1 MPKRLAPLLWAAPL
15 IAAAQPVA
23 PPAESAGYPW
33 PETVVGIE
41 ALPRHTPLEIRVPA
55 ARPRGDVRRAAILRL
70 HVGADGQVRHSAL
83 LESCGSPAHDEAA
96 LHAVRDARFLPAPGS
111 EARDVTLILPL
122 HLPLSQRKRGLGD
135 PF

>member
-1 MPKRLAPLLWAAPL
+1 MPKRLASLLWAAPL

-41 ALPRHTPLEIRVPA
+41 ALPVHTPLVIQVRHL
-55 ARPRGDVRRAAILRL
+55 RPRGEVRRAAILRL

-111 EARDVTLILPL
+111 EPRDVTLILPM
-122 HLPLSQRKRGLGD
+122 HLPLSQRKRGFGE

>member
-15 IAAAQPVA
+15 IAAAQSGD
-23 PPAESAGYPW
+23 PPAEAAGYPW

-41 ALPRHTPLEIRVPA
+41 ALPVHTPLEIRVLRL
-55 ARPRGDVRRAAILRL
+55 RPRGEVRRAAILRL

-122 HLPLSQRKRGLGD
+122 HLPISQRKRGFGD
-135 PF
+135 PR